1 MHAHTHLSLYVCVC
15 VCVCVCVRARARPYA
30 CVSEYLFLS
39 LGISA
44 PLSIVLR
51 TLV

>member
-15 VCVCVCVRARARPYA
+15 VCARARARPYA